1 MKRAFKFCGFFL
13 TAGCFY
19 LGFLYFWSD
28 VLLPDLQEDPI
39 HYSPEE
45 IKNTEASRDVSFS
58 EEDQY
63 KIQRDVDYSE
73 GESGGWYP
81 KGESPILAELVSEG
95 KLPPVA
101 ERVGSEPVVI
111 DGVDGI
117 GNYGGTWFRVTRANA
132 NIDLMYNF
140 MSGSTLVRWSPLGY
154 PIVPHVARGWKS
166 SPDLKEWTVYLRKGM
181 KWSDGHPFTADDIVY
196 WYNDEVLRDYLE
208 DSGRASWMIVGGKKG
223 EIVKIDDHTLKFIF
237 PKPYGVFLEH
247 MGRAFYYCSPRHY
260 MEKYHPELGDDGLIE
275 KTMEARRLPSRKSL
289 YVLLAKWSN
298 PEHPRLW
305 PWVYRNYAANPPQ
318 VFVRNPYY
326 WVVDSVG
333 NQLPY
338 MDRLHWEIKNQRI
351 IPIVMASG
359 AVTFTIN
366 VMDLY
371 YTLLMDERE
380 TGGYKV
386 LHWFPATRSRYM
398 INPNFNYYV
407 DPEKPVTQMKHEL
420 INDKRFRQALSLAIN
435 RRQIIDVV
443 YNGVGEPA
451 QLSPGRESY
460 FHHEKLHKS
469 YTEYAPDKA
478 NALLDEIGLTQRDS
492 EGFRKFKDGTRMVWF
507 YTLPQGE
514 DEGPT
519 ELILEDWGRVGVRFI
534 RRQPSLALFNVELRA
549 GKLEFSVWP
558 GESEYN
564 PILGAE
570 RFAGL
575 TSLQAY
581 SYWNWYLRGGLY
593 GDPRATEL
601 GGVEPPVNHP
611 LRQAMGLV
619 DESFGA
625 NNREAQKEIYDKLFD
640 IAAENLWTINITTPP
655 PHPVVVKN
663 GLKNVPR
670 NSFYGANFCPPAP
683 AGLETFFYEEPF
695 DSPGAIAQIK
705 KEMIEVTPA
714 PYGTEEFDSGS
725 TAYDRLGWLI
735 KNLFLGI
742 AVCGIIMVG
751 IRHPYVGR
759 RLLFMIPTLLII
771 SVISFFIIQLPPGSY
786 IETRI
791 LELQLR
797 GGPLAMDEA
806 KELREIYHLDKSYT
820 ERYARWLGLYWFT
833 SFDRKHEGL
842 LQGYM
847 GLSMETQGTV
857 NELVGDR
864 ILLTFFISLG
874 TILFTW
880 MVALPIGIYSA
891 VRQYTLGDY
900 LFTLIGFI
908 GMSVPSFLLALI
920 LLYWS
925 REYLGISISGLFSP
939 DYAAQP
945 EWTRGKIVD
954 LLKHIWVPIV
964 VLGVTGTASMI
975 RIMRGNLLDELK
987 KPYVI
992 TAMAKGVRPFKLLL
1006 KYPVRLSINPFI
1018 SAIGV
1023 IFPQLISGGAIV
1035 AMVLSL
1041 PTVGPLLLESLML
1054 EDMYVAGSMLM
1065 VLSMLGILGTLVS
1078 DLLLMWLD
1086 PRIRME
1092 GGLR

>member
-1 MKRAFKFCGFFL
+1 MRCVFRYCGLFL
-13 TAGCFY
+13 IAGCLY
-19 LGFLYFWSD
+19 LGCLYFWSYI
-28 VLLPDLQEDPI
+28 LLPELEEEPI
-39 HYSPEE
+39 HYSQEE
-45 IKNTEASRDVSFS
+45 IEYTKTLRDVSFK

-63 KIQRDVDYSE
+63 QIQQDVNYSE
-73 GESGGWYP
+73 GGSSEWYP
-81 KGESPILAELVSEG
+81 KGESPFLAELVEEG

-111 DGVDGI
+111 EGVDGI
-117 GNYGGTWFRVTRANA
+117 GNYGGTWFRVVGSQA
-132 NIDLMYNF
+132 NIDLIYNF
-140 MSGSTLVRWSPLGY
+140 LSGSTLVRWSPLGY
-154 PIVPHVARGWKS
+154 PIVPHVCKGWKS
-166 SPDLKEWTVYLRKGM
+166 SPDLKEWTIYLRKGM
-181 KWSDGHPFTADDIVY
+181 KWSDGYPFTADDILY
-196 WYNDEVLRDYLE
+196 WYNEEVLRDYIE
-208 DSGRASWMIVGGKKG
+208 DSGRASWMIVGGEQGK
-223 EIVKIDDHTLKFIF
+223 IFKIDDHTVKFIF

-247 MGRAFYYCSPRHY
+247 LGRAWWFCSPRHY
-260 MEKYHPELGDDGLIE
+260 MEKYHPVLGDDELIE
-275 KTMEARRLPSRKSL
+275 KTMKARRMPSRKSL

-305 PWVYRNYAANPPQ
+305 PWVYRNYKANPPQ
-318 VFVRNPYY
+318 NFVRNPYY
-326 WVVDSVG
+326 WGVDSSG

-338 MDRLHWEIKNQRI
+338 IDRMHIEIKNQRI
-351 IPIVMASG
+351 IPIAAASG
-359 AVTFTIN
+359 DITFTIY

-371 YTLLMDERE
+371 YTLLMEERKA
-380 TGGYKV
+380 GGYEV
-386 LHWFPATRSRYM
+386 YHWFPATRSRYL

-407 DPEKPVTQMKHEL
+407 DPDKPVTQLKYDL

-435 RRQIIDVV
+435 RRQIIDIV

-478 NALLDEIGLTQRDS
+478 NALLDELGLTQRDS
-492 EGFRKFKDGTRMVWF
+492 EGYRKFKDGTRMVWF
-507 YTLPQGE
+507 YTIPQGE

-519 ELILEDWGRVGVRFI
+519 ELILEDWGSVGVRFV
-534 RRQPSLALFNVELRA
+534 RRQPSLALFVVEQKA

-564 PILGAE
+564 PIIGVN

-581 SYWNWYLRGGLY
+581 GYFNWYLRGGLN
-593 GDPRATEL
+593 GDPRSIEL
-601 GGVEPPVNHP
+601 GGIEPPINHP
-611 LRQAMGLV
+611 LRESINLV
-619 DESFGA
+619 EKSFNAVDRES
-625 NNREAQKEIYDKLFD
+625 QKKIFDKLFN
-640 IAAENLWTINITTPP
+640 IAAEHLWTINITTAP
-655 PHPVVVKN
+655 PHPVIVKN
-663 GLKNVPR
+663 GLKNIPH

-683 AGLETFFYEEPF
+683 AGIETFFLEESF

-705 KEMIEVTPA
+705 KEMTEVTPA
-714 PYGTEEFDSGS
+714 PYGTNENVIETKG
-725 TAYDRLGWLI
+725 YEYLGWLI
-735 KNLFLGI
+735 KTLFLGI
-742 AVCGIIMVG
+742 AACGIIMIG

-759 RLLFMIPTLLII
+759 RILFMIPTLLII

-791 LELQLR
+791 HELQLR

-833 SFDRKHEGL
+833 SLERKHEGL

-847 GLSMETQGTV
+847 GLSMENQSTV
-857 NELVGDR
+857 NEMVGDR
-864 ILLTFFISLG
+864 ILLTVFISLG
-874 TILFTW
+874 TIIFTW
-880 MVALPIGIYSA
+880 MIALPIGIYSA

-900 LFTLIGFI
+900 LFTLVGFI

-925 REYLGISISGLFSP
+925 REYLGINISGLFSS

-945 EWTRGKIVD
+945 EWTWGKIVD
-954 LLKHIWVPIV
+954 MLKHIWVPIV
-964 VLGVTGTASMI
+964 VLGITGTASMI

-992 TAMAKGVRPFKLLL
+992 TAMAKGVRPFKLLM

-1041 PTVGPLLLESLML
+1041 PTVGPLLLESLLL

-1065 VLSMLGILGTLVS
+1065 VLSLLGIFGTLVS

-1092 GGLR
+1092 GGVR